1 MPFFLYPLIG
11 DYTIHFVSID
21 LELLMIQMGRQ
32 RFGLSA
38 LYTPNLLIKGL
49 DKMLGFASINDFVE
63 NPEIAS
69 LEALPFFDKTLEH
82 FGLTSRFDKPL
93 SSVVGETGAQII
105 VCNHP
110 TGLAEI
116 ITLSHEVLRIRSD
129 LKIVA
134 NAMLGNIKPVSSIV
148 LLTDV
153 FKKGMQQENSNM
165 LKAALKHLKA
175 GGLLLIFP
183 AGEISH
189 LHHYGIAD
197 GPWSYTP
204 LWLAKMSGASV
215 VCLHADSLN
224 HNFFYRLRKINQRLS
239 TALIG
244 RALYSQKGKP
254 VCYRSST
261 VINFNRLPD
270 LSKDEASEY
279 LRSLTYSMQEIY
291 PQVMVKSPDYE
302 PLAINP
308 DTAVLEQELACLSP
322 LLQQKQFSLYLTESS
337 NIPNFLVH
345 LGIER
350 ERAFRQTGIGTGTSM
365 QVDEFDESSLHLILW
380 DNQEKRLVGAYRFCI
395 IHHEEEIE
403 KLSYMATRYTYTR
416 PLKHGVIELSRAFV
430 TEPYQ
435 RTYKA
440 LLLLLRGVARTIHQ
454 QKTCRYVIG
463 TTSLS
468 AVLYPD
474 IVVKVVG
481 RFVDLMAERQK
492 EPLLTPMDPYHP
504 LNLSW
509 ALENCI
515 KRSNSF
521 EEIET
526 LTSCA
531 LHCKLKLPPLMRAYE
546 SIGAKVLG
554 TSFDHDYG
562 SSLDVLT
569 CWDLAQD
576 FGPQLKIYFEELY
589 TEAKE
594 HFSSLA

>member
-1 MPFFLYPLIG
+1 
-11 DYTIHFVSID
+11 
-21 LELLMIQMGRQ
+21 
-32 RFGLSA
+32 
-38 LYTPNLLIKGL
+38 
-49 DKMLGFASINDFVE
+49 MLGFSSINDFVE
-63 NPEIAS
+63 NPEIKN
-69 LEALPFFDKTLEH
+69 LELLPFFNKTLEH
-82 FGLTSRFDKPL
+82 FGLTAHFDQPL
-93 SSVVGETGAQII
+93 NTVVRKTGAQII

-116 ITLSHEVLRIRSD
+116 ITLTHEVLRIRSD

-153 FKKGMQQENSNM
+153 FKEGVQQENSN
-165 LKAALKHLKA
+165 LLRAALKHLKA

-189 LHHYGIAD
+189 LHPYGVAD

-204 LWLAKMSGASV
+204 LWLAKMSGASI

-224 HNFFYRLRKINQRLS
+224 HNLFYRLRKINQRLS

-244 RALYSQKGKP
+244 RALHSQKGKSIS
-254 VCYRSST
+254 YRSSA
-261 VINFNRLPD
+261 VINVNRLPD
-270 LSKDEASEY
+270 LSKDEVSEY
-279 LRSLTYSMQEIY
+279 LRSLTYSMQETY
-291 PQVMVKSPDYE
+291 PQVGIKSPANA
-302 PLAINP
+302 PLATNP
-308 DTAVLEQELACLSP
+308 DTAILEQELAAITP
-322 LLQQKQFSLYLTESS
+322 LLQQKQFSLYLTKSS
-337 NIPNFLVH
+337 NIPNFMVH

-350 ERAFRQTGIGTGTSM
+350 ERAFRQTGIGTNSSM
-365 QVDEFDESSLHLILW
+365 QIDKFDKSALHLILW
-380 DNQEKRLVGAYRFCI
+380 DNQEKKLVGGYRFCI
-395 IHHEEEIE
+395 FHKEDEIE
-403 KLSYMATRYTYTR
+403 SLSYMATRYTYKK

-435 RTYKA
+435 KTYKA
-440 LLLLLRGVARTIHQ
+440 LLLLLRGVARTIYQ
-454 QKTCRYVIG
+454 QKNCRYVIG

-474 IVVKVVG
+474 IVVKIVG
-481 RFVDLMAERQK
+481 RFVHLTAEKQK

-504 LNLSW
+504 PQLSW

-515 KRSNSF
+515 KRSSSF
-521 EEIET
+521 EELET

-531 LHCKLKLPPLMRAYE
+531 LHCKLKLPPLIRAYE

-554 TSFDHDYG
+554 TSFDHDFG
-562 SSLDVLT
+562 GSLDVLT

-576 FGPQLKIYFEELY
+576 FGPELKVYFEELY

-594 HFSSLA
+594 HFSSLAK